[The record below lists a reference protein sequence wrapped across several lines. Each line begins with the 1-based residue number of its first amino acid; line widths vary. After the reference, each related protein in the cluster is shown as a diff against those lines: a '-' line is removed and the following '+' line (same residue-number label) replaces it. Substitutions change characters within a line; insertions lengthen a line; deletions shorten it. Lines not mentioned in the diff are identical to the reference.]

1 MPNRSREVAEGMVP
15 GARAPVLGAAL
26 LARIQEMNRDYV
38 ELLLAQRSIPD
49 PSPDPHIEC
58 LPAKVLDALGRL
70 PAASRHALAA
80 TPFALY
86 SLAFDE
92 RQFWTTVLADTRPAG
107 PETESIEVRYGVLSG
122 APGAAPMH
130 FALCELALFLAWHTA
145 ASNRV
150 AARVLFALPDAL
162 AVKFVDAPLWQLRRI
177 AMNYPGLLTPRW
189 PANPAFWPDLIRF
202 AAAGDAR
209 RLETAQLLGNQLIA
223 TELEGLGPRTGKRLI
238 RMRPAAKPL

>member
-1 MPNRSREVAEGMVP
+1 MPDRSREVAQGMAP

-38 ELLLAQRSIPD
+38 ELLLARRSMPD
-49 PSPDPHIEC
+49 PYPYTEC
-58 LPAKVLDALGRL
+58 LPAKVLDALGRM

-86 SLAFDE
+86 SLGFDD
-92 RQFWTTVLADTRPAG
+92 RQFWATALADSGSGR
-107 PETESIEVRYGVLSG
+107 EIEPIEARYGATS
-122 APGAAPMH
+122 AAPMH
-130 FALCELALFLAWHTA
+130 ATLCELALFLVWHTA
-145 ASNRV
+145 ASSRV
-150 AARVLFALPDAL
+150 AARVLFALPDTL
-162 AVKFVDAPLWQLRRI
+162 AARLVEAPLWQLRRV
-177 AMNYPGLLTPRW
+177 AMDYPGLLTPRW

-223 TELEGLGPRTGKRLI
+223 TELEGLSPRTGKRLI
-238 RMRPAAKPL
+238 RMRPGTKSL